1 MFPSFFQILL
11 SSFSFISH
19 FIPFNTFSLI
29 FTILHIHF
37 ILINIILF
45 TFYHSK
51 SKHSYLNH
59 HSQQSLF
66 NQLYQSFHFTLS
78 FILLN
83 YLHHHWV
90 AVCVRDESI
99 CWSQFTIHSI
109 SISSHST
116 LWYDQTQSLI
126 TISFTILQISLFFSL
141 INLSIIH
148 HLHSFFF
155 CCVFEMIEEMSRIQI
170 RFVNNRLNPIEQSW
184 IEWEYKCGN
193 TSQSHKGR
201 INELTLIE
209 TMCVKRSKCLIINNE
224 LIRIWYNDYDFIH
237 YLQINW
243 FFKILKEDCLLWIR
257 FFLFCTLDFMILWS
271 YWSKCHLFF
280 SFLYQFLY
288 PLFYYHSTMNN
299 DNDSTEQLLHTSRF
313 WIIIIH
319 LACVQLT
326 TEWYYLPN
334 QVSVKDNSRSKWRVW
349 IQSFE
354 NGNREWIGWSVW
366 TERELDPW
374 VEWGR
379 SVERRSSWI

>member
-126 TISFTILQISLFFSL
+126 TISFTILQISLFFHS
-141 INLSIIH
+141 STYQSFII
-148 HLHSFFF
+148 
-155 CCVFEMIEEMSRIQI
+155 
-170 RFVNNRLNPIEQSW
+170 
-184 IEWEYKCGN
+184 
-193 TSQSHKGR
+193 
-201 INELTLIE
+201 
-209 TMCVKRSKCLIINNE
+209 
-224 LIRIWYNDYDFIH
+224 FIH
-237 YLQINW
+237 SSSVVCLRWLKRCQESKSDLWTIDW
-243 FFKILKEDCLLWIR
+243 ILSNSHELNENTNVETPLNHIKEES
-257 FFLFCTLDFMILWS
+257 MNSLWS
-271 YWSKCHLFF
+271 K
-280 SFLYQFLY
+280 Q
-288 PLFYYHSTMNN
+288 
-299 DNDSTEQLLHTSRF
+299 
-313 WIIIIH
+313 
-319 LACVQLT
+319 CVLRD
-326 TEWYYLPN
+326 P
-334 QVSVKDNSRSKWRVW
+334 
-349 IQSFE
+349 
-354 NGNREWIGWSVW
+354 SVW
-366 TERELDPW
+366 
-374 VEWGR
+374 
-379 SVERRSSWI
+379 

>member
-201 INELTLIE
+201 INEFTLIE
-209 TMCVKRSKCLIINNE
+209 TMSVKRSKCLIITMNSSG
-224 LIRIWYNDYDFIH
+224 YDTITMTSFIISRSIDSLRYWRKIVCCESDSFCSVH
-237 YLQINW
+237 SISWFYGVIGLSAIYSSLSFIN
-243 FFKILKEDCLLWIR
+243 FYIHSFIIMQLWIMTMIQLNSYYILPDSESLLSISLV
-257 FFLFCTLDFMILWS
+257 FSWLQNGIIFLIKCLWRIIPDRNEECG
-271 YWSKCHLFF
+271 YNHLR
-280 SFLYQFLY
+280 
-288 PLFYYHSTMNN
+288 M
-299 DNDSTEQLLHTSRF
+299 E
-313 WIIIIH
+313 I
-319 LACVQLT
+319 
-326 TEWYYLPN
+326 
-334 QVSVKDNSRSKWRVW
+334 
-349 IQSFE
+349 
-354 NGNREWIGWSVW
+354 
-366 TERELDPW
+366 ERELDG
-374 VEWGR
+374 VFELK
-379 SVERRSSWI
+379 EN